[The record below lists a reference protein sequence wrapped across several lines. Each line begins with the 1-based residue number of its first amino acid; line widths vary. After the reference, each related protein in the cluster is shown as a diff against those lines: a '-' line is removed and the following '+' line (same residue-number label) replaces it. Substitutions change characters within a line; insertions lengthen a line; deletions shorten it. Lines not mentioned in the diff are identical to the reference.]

1 MSYGV
6 QDLSLNN
13 RSLCSA
19 SSYVFNSD
27 NMSANTATVNGQL
40 TTNVT
45 LQVYDPLPSSGTN
58 DGTAIYPITL
68 SNSLTVLNPGN
79 NVMNCTLAPGT
90 INQMKTISIVS
101 SSAILEG
108 SVVITLT
115 GNHDNNGTSYPYE
128 ITLSPNTAIST
139 SQVTLLYSISAV
151 NNWLII
157 SSTNA
162 TITKYTTS

>member
-58 DGTAIYPITL
+58 DGTAIYPPIRGYIYTQAFIHCCECGKAISHVGGPGL
-68 SNSLTVLNPGN
+68 NSLCIDCYNKKEKL
-79 NVMNCTLAPGT
+79 
-90 INQMKTISIVS
+90 
-101 SSAILEG
+101 
-108 SVVITLT
+108 
-115 GNHDNNGTSYPYE
+115 
-128 ITLSPNTAIST
+128 
-139 SQVTLLYSISAV
+139 
-151 NNWLII
+151 
-157 SSTNA
+157 
-162 TITKYTTS
+162 